1 MLLLSLHLTDLNQHE
16 EIERFLF
23 LFSLGKFSTC
33 PPLYFTPVC
42 CELATFVEISVAK
55 CCLAMATKMVGAW
68 GAALEPER

>member
-1 MLLLSLHLTDLNQHE
+1 MMLLSLHLTDLNQCK

-23 LFSLGKFSTC
+23 LFRWVNFQHVLLFV
-33 PPLYFTPVC
+33 LYLFVANWR
-42 CELATFVEISVAK
+42 LFVEISVAK